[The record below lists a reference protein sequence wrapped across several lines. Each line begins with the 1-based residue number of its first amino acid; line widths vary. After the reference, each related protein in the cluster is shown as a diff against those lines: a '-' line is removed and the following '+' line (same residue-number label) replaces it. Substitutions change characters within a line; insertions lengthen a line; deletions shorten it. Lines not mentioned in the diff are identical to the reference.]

1 MMLGARTAAW
11 AKSGGGVPTAR
22 DYVQD
27 GLIAMWDG
35 IENAGWGVHNQNER
49 SIWVD
54 LVGGHN
60 MVIKGAVPDS
70 VFTEN
75 AFHNNNLKFGTICK
89 DKITYGATA
98 ITVEASAFLSENDTD
113 ALILQNRSGNEHNMG
128 FSFFRFEIKKLYSAA
143 ILSDN

>member
-1 MMLGARTAAW
+1 M
-11 AKSGGGVPTAR
+11 PTAK

-35 IENAGWGVHNQNER
+35 IENAGWGQHNSSER

-75 AFHNNNLKFGTICK
+75 AFHNDNLKL
-89 DKITYGATA
+89 AL
-98 ITVEASAFLSENDTD
+98 SAKT
-113 ALILQNRSGNEHNMG
+113 
-128 FSFFRFEIKKLYSAA
+128 K
-143 ILSDN
+143 